1 MGEIKASDLQEIK
14 TPEKQGFQEIRPQE
28 GMTVQEADK
37 IWDAKLS
44 GLQNQDVSS
53 EIDCDDNGI
62 DCDDNGKEYR
72 IGDNLIPDNSYEI
85 NGYLYKTD
93 SEGRISSA
101 DGMLQMRSPDYRRNS
116 KDTIDQ
122 IGKGSEKPDDE
133 RGHLIGHQFGG
144 GDNLEN
150 MVPMARELN
159 HGDYLKMETELAD
172 AVKDGADVR
181 LKVEPIYEDDSYRP
195 TEIRATYSIDGDCS
209 VKVFRNG
216 EGN

>member
-37 IWDAKLS
+37 IWDAELS

-53 EIDCDDNGI
+53 EIY
-62 DCDDNGKEYR
+62 CDDNGKEYR

-93 SEGRISSA
+93 SEGRISSV
-101 DGMLQMRSPDYRRNS
+101 DGMLQMRSLDDYPRNTI
-116 KDTIDQ
+116 DTIDQ

-133 RGHLIGHQFGG
+133 RAHLIGHRFGG

-159 HGDYLKMETELAD
+159 RGDYKKMENELAD

-195 TEIRATYSIDGDCS
+195 TEVRATYSIDGDCS

-216 EGN
+216 EVN